1 MVTVGSFEAK
11 THLPAL
17 LDRVVKGEIVQIT
30 KRGVPVA
37 KLVPADSPGKRDLK
51 QAAEEIRQMRKGV
64 RLGRVSIRKLIDE
77 GRRY

>member
-17 LDRVVKGEIVQIT
+17 LDRVVKGETVQIT

-37 KLVPADSPGKRDLK
+37 RLVPVLSTERIDPKGAGR
-51 QAAEEIRQMRKGV
+51 QIREMRKGIT
-64 RLGRVSIRKLIDE
+64 LGNVSLRKLINE
-77 GRRY
+77 GRA

>member
-17 LDRVVKGEIVQIT
+17 LDRVVQGETVQIT

-37 KLVPADSPGKRDLK
+37 KLVPADLPGKKDIK
-51 QAAEEIRQMRKGV
+51 EAAKEIRQMRKGV
-64 RLGRVSIRKLIDE
+64 RLGRVSVHQLIDE

>member
-17 LDRVVKGEIVQIT
+17 LDRVVRGETVQIT

-37 KLVPADSPGKRDLK
+37 KLVPADSPGKRDAK
-51 QAAEEIRQMRKGV
+51 ETAEEIRRMRKGV
-64 RLGRVSIRKLIDE
+64 RLGKISIRNLIDE
-77 GRRY
+77 GRRH